1 MNFPAEE
8 LTVES
13 AFCVFQGE
21 INIGEIKVE
30 VLNVPVFSLG
40 V

>member
-8 LTVES
+8 LRVES
-13 AFCVFQGE
+13 AFCVFQDE

-30 VLNVPVFSLG
+30 VSNVLVFSLG

>member
-1 MNFPAEE
+1 MNFSAEE

-13 AFCVFQGE
+13 PFCVFQDE

-30 VLNVPVFSLG
+30 VLNVLVFSLG
-40 V
+40 A